1 MAKRKAGN
9 KVIINKLLL
18 IAVLSLLGMGII
30 MVYSTSSIQVLKPSH
45 NEYYFLKRQVIFA
58 CLGLVILV
66 AASRFPYQ
74 YLVKW
79 SYAILGV
86 CIVGLASLLVPGV
99 GVTVGGATRWI
110 HAGVLSIQPSE
121 CAKLGL
127 IIYLSYIISKKR
139 ERIRDF
145 STGYVPPVVFT
156 SVLCVL
162 VLLQPDFGGA
172 FILMALLFIML
183 FVGGARLSHLVGS
196 VIALAPLVYGL
207 IITSPYRFR
216 RITAFLD
223 PWADPQDS
231 GFHIIQ
237 SFLAFGSGGLL
248 GQGLGNSRQKLFY
261 IPEAH
266 TDFILSVV
274 GEELGLA
281 GVLAIVLLFVLLIIC
296 GITIAYRARDPQG
309 TFLSLGIISLLGL
322 QASINMGVVMGLL
335 PTKGATLPFISYG
348 GTSLL
353 VSLAAVGILLNISSQ
368 ARA

>member
-1 MAKRKAGN
+1 M
-9 KVIINKLLL
+9 
-18 IAVLSLLGMGII
+18 
-30 MVYSTSSIQVLKPSH
+30 
-45 NEYYFLKRQVIFA
+45 
-58 CLGLVILV
+58 
-66 AASRFPYQ
+66 
-74 YLVKW
+74 
-79 SYAILGV
+79 
-86 CIVGLASLLVPGV
+86 
-99 GVTVGGATRWI
+99 
-110 HAGVLSIQPSE
+110 
-121 CAKLGL
+121 
-127 IIYLSYIISKKR
+127 
-139 ERIRDF
+139 
-145 STGYVPPVVFT
+145 
-156 SVLCVL
+156 CVL

-172 FILMALLFIML
+172 FILMGLLFIML
-183 FVGGARLSHLVGS
+183 FVGGARLSHLAAS

-207 IITSPYRFR
+207 IITSPYRLR

-223 PWADPQDS
+223 PWSDPLDS

-281 GVLAIVLLFVLLIIC
+281 GVLIVVLLFAVLIVC
-296 GITIAYRARDPQG
+296 GIMIAYRARDPQG
-309 TFLSLGIISLLGL
+309 LFLSLGIVSLIGL
-322 QASINMGVVMGLL
+322 QAFINMGVVMGML

-353 VSLAAVGILLNISSQ
+353 VSLAAVGILLNISAQ